1 MVGLFPNLKPNGWGM
16 LLPIHGDSSRTVRNI
31 KKFKPKRGNDML
43 FHSSFPD
50 ILIPE
55 VPFHS
60 FILQNVQEWKDKP
73 AFIDGSTGRTLTFG
87 QVANGARL
95 AASSLA
101 KRRFKK
107 GDVFAI
113 YSPNIPEYAI
123 AFHAIIMLGG
133 IVTTINPLYTV
144 DELVFQLKDT
154 NAKYLI
160 TVPPFVDKAL
170 EAAQKSHVEEVFV
183 FGEAEGATPFA
194 SLLKSDG
201 QLPEVNINPRED
213 MCAIPYSSGTGG
225 LPKGVMLTHYNFVAA
240 TLQAENVV
248 KWTFD
253 ENSHSIAVLP
263 FYHIYG
269 MVINMNRPIHTGRLV
284 ITLPRF
290 DLEQFLQLIQ
300 DHAVTHLALVPPIV
314 LALAKHPLV
323 EKYDLSSLKLINSS
337 AASLGTELQ
346 QQCAQRIGCMVT
358 QGYGMTEACAGI
370 CAQPDEPSKIR
381 VGSVGLL
388 LPNMEAKVLDVKSGA
403 ELGPNENG
411 EITVRGPN
419 LMQGYLNNAEATA
432 HTIDQEGWL
441 HTGDIGHFD
450 NDGYIFI
457 VDRVKELIKY
467 KGFQVAPA
475 ELEAV
480 LLSHPAI
487 ADAAV
492 IGTPDEEAG
501 ELPKAFVVTRAPISA
516 DEIITYV
523 AERVAPYKKIHRVEM
538 VDQIPKSASGK
549 ILHRVLVEHERAA
562 VKH

>member
-1 MVGLFPNLKPNGWGM
+1 MIF
-16 LLPIHGDSSRTVRNI
+16 R
-31 KKFKPKRGNDML
+31 
-43 FHSSFPD
+43 SSFPD
-50 ILIPE
+50 VLIPE
-55 VPFHS
+55 VPYHS
-60 FILQNVQEWKDKP
+60 FILQHAQEWKDKS
-73 AFIDGSTGRTLTFG
+73 AFVDGPTGRTLTFG

-95 AASSLA
+95 VASSLA
-101 KRRFKK
+101 KRDFKK

-113 YSPNIPEYAI
+113 YSPNLPEYAV
-123 AFHAIIMLGG
+123 AFHAILMLGG
-133 IVTTINPLYTV
+133 IVTTVNPLYTV

-154 NAKYLI
+154 NAKYLV
-160 TVPPFVDKAL
+160 TVPPFADKAK
-170 EAAQKSHVEEVFV
+170 EAAQQSRVEEVFV
-183 FGEAEGATPFA
+183 FGEAEGATSFA

-201 QLPEVNINPRED
+201 QLPEVKINPRED
-213 MCAIPYSSGTGG
+213 LCAIPYSSGTGG

-240 TLQAENVV
+240 TLQAENVI

-253 ENSHSIAVLP
+253 ESSRSIAVLP

-284 ITLPRF
+284 ITIPRF
-290 DLEQFLQLIQ
+290 DLEQFLQIIQ
-300 DHAVTHLALVPPIV
+300 DQAVTHLALVPPII

-337 AASLGTELQ
+337 AAPLGTELQ

-370 CAQPDEPSKIR
+370 FATPDEAEKIK
-381 VGSVGLL
+381 VGSGGLL
-388 LPNMEAKVLDVKSGA
+388 LPNMEAKVLDVESDS
-403 ELGPNENG
+403 ELGPNERG
-411 EITVRGPN
+411 EIVVRGPN
-419 LMQGYLNNAEATA
+419 LMKGYLNNVEATA
-432 HTIDQEGWL
+432 RTIDQDGWL
-441 HTGDIGHFD
+441 HSGDIGYID
-450 NDGYIFI
+450 SDGYLFI

-480 LLSHPAI
+480 LVSHPAI

-492 IGTPDEEAG
+492 IGIPDEEAG
-501 ELPKAFVVTRAPISA
+501 ELPKAFVVTRAPITA
-516 DEIITYV
+516 DEIIVYV

-549 ILHRVLVEHERAA
+549 ILHRILVERERAA
-562 VKH
+562 TQL

>member
-1 MVGLFPNLKPNGWGM
+1 
-16 LLPIHGDSSRTVRNI
+16 
-31 KKFKPKRGNDML
+31 ML
-43 FHSSFPD
+43 FRSSFPHVY
-50 ILIPE
+50 IPE
-55 VPFHS
+55 ISYHS
-60 FILQNVQEWKDKP
+60 FILEHIQDWKDKP

-101 KRRFKK
+101 KRGFKK

-113 YSPNIPEYAI
+113 YSPNIPEYAV

-144 DELVFQLKDT
+144 EELVFQLKDT
-154 NAKYLI
+154 NARYLV
-160 TVPPFVDKAL
+160 TVPPFVDKAM
-170 EAAQKSHVEEVFV
+170 EAAQKSHIEEVFV

-201 QLPEVNINPRED
+201 QLPEIKINPRED
-213 MCAIPYSSGTGG
+213 VCAIPYSSGTGG

-253 ENSHSIAVLP
+253 ENSRSIAVLP

-269 MVINMNRPIHTGRLV
+269 MVINMNRPLHTGRLV
-284 ITLPRF
+284 ITMARF
-290 DLEQFLQLIQ
+290 DLEQFLQIIQ
-300 DHAVTHLALVPPIV
+300 AQAVTHLALVPPIV
-314 LALAKHPLV
+314 LALVKHPLV
-323 EKYDLSSLKLINSS
+323 DKYDLSSLRLINSS

-346 QQCAQRIGCMVT
+346 QQCAQRIGCVVT

-388 LPNMEAKVLDVKSGA
+388 LPNMEAKVLDVETGT
-403 ELGPNENG
+403 EFDPNENG
-411 EITVRGPN
+411 EIAVRGPN
-419 LMQGYLNNAEATA
+419 VMQGYLNNAEATA
-432 HTIDQEGWL
+432 HTLDQEGWL
-441 HTGDIGHFD
+441 HTGDIGYID
-450 NDGYIFI
+450 DDGYIFI

-501 ELPKAFVVTRAPISA
+501 ELPKAFVVTRAPVTT
-516 DEIITYV
+516 DEIIAYV
-523 AERVAPYKKIHRVEM
+523 TERVAPYKRIHKVEV

-549 ILHRVLVEHERAA
+549 ILHRVLVERERAA
-562 VKH
+562 MK